1 VRFVDRVV
9 VVTGAGYGIGRGIA
23 EAFAREGARVVLAG
37 RSTDK
42 LAQVEAALSSGPAKP
57 LVVAV
62 DVRLEADVER
72 LIDTAHQKLGRL
84 DVLVNNAGIAGPT
97 SLARDLSL
105 ADWEE
110 TLRTN
115 LTGAFLC
122 ARRAA
127 AIMIEARHGSIVNIA
142 SVAGR
147 MGYALR
153 TPYAA
158 SKWGMIGL
166 SHSLAA
172 ELGPYGVRV
181 NAVLPGST
189 EGERIERVVA
199 ARSATEGRTPAEV
212 REWFTKDIPLGRM
225 VTAAEV
231 ANAVMFLAS
240 DEASGITGQAFSVC
254 GGYQMR

>member
-1 VRFVDRVV
+1 MRFADRVV
-9 VVTGAGYGIGRGIA
+9 VVTGAGYGIGRAIA
-23 EAFAREGARVVLAG
+23 EAFAKEGAHVVLAG
-37 RSTDK
+37 RSTDR
-42 LAQVEAALSSGPAKP
+42 LAEVEQLLSSGPGKA
-57 LVVAV
+57 LVVPA

-72 LIDTAHQKLGRL
+72 LISATAEKLGRL

-97 SLARDLSL
+97 AMARDVSL
-105 ADWEE
+105 ADWDD
-110 TLRTN
+110 TLRVN

-122 ARRAA
+122 ARRASA
-127 AIMIEARHGSIVNIA
+127 LMIEARRGAIVNIS

-147 MGYALR
+147 LGYPLR

-172 ELGPYGVRV
+172 ELGPYDVRV
-181 NAVLPGST
+181 NAILPGST

-199 ARSATEGRTPAEV
+199 ARSAAEGRTPDEI
-212 REWFTKDIPLGRM
+212 RHWFTKDIPLGRM
-225 VTAAEV
+225 VTGAEV
-231 ANAVMFLAS
+231 ANAVLFLAS

-254 GGYQMR
+254 GGFTMR